1 MLLGGLRYLIPVIK
15 AAHKLG
21 CHVITVDYLPDNP
34 AHRYSDEYYNVSIVN
49 EEEIT
54 NLAKKLKIDGIMS
67 FACDPG
73 VTTAAYVANSMGLP
87 GSPYESV
94 CILQNKDKFRAFLQE
109 NGFSVPK
116 ARSYNELQ
124 AIYEDISSFKM
135 PVIMKPTD
143 SAGSKGVTR
152 IDNITQI
159 SSAFSNAMS
168 HSRIKR
174 VIIEEFIEK
183 RGHSS
188 DTDCFS
194 VEGNLDFVS
203 FNCQYFD
210 EAAENP
216 YTPAGFI
223 WPSDMP
229 AVIQKNLRNELQ
241 RLISL
246 LKMETSIYNVETRLG
261 VDGVPYIMELS
272 PRGGGN
278 RLAELLKMACH
289 TDLIKNNIAGALGLK
304 VDELSDPVY
313 DGVWTE
319 CILHANENGIFE
331 GLEINNDFI
340 RQHLVE
346 TDLWVKTGDP
356 VCVFTGANETL
367 GTIIMKFD
375 TVDEAH
381 DTMDNVKKWLKVKIN
396 SDKMISGRK

>member
-1 MLLGGLRYLIPVIK
+1 MKKLMLLGGLRYLIPVIK

-152 IDNITQI
+152 IDNINK
-159 SSAFSNAMS
+159 F
-168 HSRIKR
+168 
-174 VIIEEFIEK
+174 
-183 RGHSS
+183 
-188 DTDCFS
+188 
-194 VEGNLDFVS
+194 
-203 FNCQYFD
+203 
-210 EAAENP
+210 
-216 YTPAGFI
+216 
-223 WPSDMP
+223 
-229 AVIQKNLRNELQ
+229 
-241 RLISL
+241 
-246 LKMETSIYNVETRLG
+246 
-261 VDGVPYIMELS
+261 
-272 PRGGGN
+272 
-278 RLAELLKMACH
+278 
-289 TDLIKNNIAGALGLK
+289 
-304 VDELSDPVY
+304 
-313 DGVWTE
+313 
-319 CILHANENGIFE
+319 GIF
-331 GLEINNDFI
+331 
-340 RQHLVE
+340 
-346 TDLWVKTGDP
+346 
-356 VCVFTGANETL
+356 
-367 GTIIMKFD
+367 
-375 TVDEAH
+375 
-381 DTMDNVKKWLKVKIN
+381 
-396 SDKMISGRK
+396 